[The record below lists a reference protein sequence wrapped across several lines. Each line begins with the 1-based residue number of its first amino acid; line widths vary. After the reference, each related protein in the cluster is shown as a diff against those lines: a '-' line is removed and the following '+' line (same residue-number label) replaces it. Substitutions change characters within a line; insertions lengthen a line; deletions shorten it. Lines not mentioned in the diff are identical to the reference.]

1 MFDTLSRYRSYAD
14 VAHEDRCV
22 RRFEITIPARLRPSG
37 QHSFSVLVRDI
48 SVAGF
53 SVEAVTAMPRGSLC
67 WLMLPGL
74 GSLQSEV
81 SWNHRGRLGCAF
93 ADLMSPIV
101 LEHLVRRFKPKR

>member
-1 MFDTLSRYRSYAD
+1 MFETVSRHRPYSE

-37 QHSFSVLVRDI
+37 QQSFSILVRDI
-48 SVAGF
+48 SIAGF
-53 SVEAVTAMPRGSLC
+53 SADAVTAIPRGGLC

-74 GSLQSEV
+74 GGLQSEV
-81 SWNHRGRLGCAF
+81 IWNKQGRLGCAF

-101 LEHLVRRFKPKR
+101 LDHLVKRFRVRG

>member
-1 MFDTLSRYRSYAD
+1 MFETVSLYRPYSE

-37 QHSFSVLVRDI
+37 QQSFSVLVRDL

-53 SVEAVTAMPRGSLC
+53 SAEAVTALAPGGRC

-81 SWNHRGRLGCAF
+81 IWNKHGRLGCAF
-93 ADLMSPIV
+93 SDLMSPIV
-101 LEHLVRRFKPKR
+101 LEHLVKRFKPRG